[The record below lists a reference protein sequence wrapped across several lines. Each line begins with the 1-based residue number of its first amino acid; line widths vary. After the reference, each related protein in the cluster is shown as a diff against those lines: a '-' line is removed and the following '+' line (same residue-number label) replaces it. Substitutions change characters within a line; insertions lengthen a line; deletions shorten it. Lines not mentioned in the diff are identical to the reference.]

1 MSNIRERLGLIDNNS
16 STSIKSD
23 DKTSSIRSRLGLE
36 SNYSPVSNIDTKQT
50 NDILPTASSR
60 EELLNRRKELNDKLR
75 NQTWNSSN
83 KSFIDKVGYIF
94 GSMAGKNKYND
105 EQKKIATEIS
115 DIDKKL
121 EEITLNDPNYYSKG
135 LIGSIDKVGDTIAGN
150 VMTSMKGIESTAKKV
165 LGQKTDSEMNLTEK
179 LASKARQDTAG
190 AGGIGLDVLGSVS
203 RMLPQMAAGNPITA
217 TGVGFANYGG
227 SAYNE
232 AKRDG
237 ATEKQA
243 TMYGIASGGLEM
255 GLQNLLGSTLGKV
268 YQKSGGSKIINNVTK
283 KIIKNDVIRDYLSEI
298 ISEGGEE
305 YLQEILNPIVRNI
318 TLNENNEFK
327 PFTEEALYA
336 GLLGGLTS
344 GIMNAPS
351 SIVESKIKKK
361 LNNTELNT
369 KSDVEINS
377 NNNQYIQ
384 ENSLGS
390 LNYNENSNQSKYQYL
405 PTTNEKI
412 NNLKQSASQYFNNSN
427 ETNSMLN
434 TMEKVIKDKN
444 YNIVFDNTITNKL
457 GNSVNAKIETL
468 PNGEVEIRINPN
480 SSRAGEFLLTHEITH
495 AIETSSMKQLVLDYA
510 NKNAEFNQ
518 SLESLKIAY
527 GTDEVSSEVLA
538 DISGQLFGNQEFINS
553 LSIEQPGIFK
563 RLYNKIV
570 ELANKVTGNSKES
583 LFIKDL
589 KNKWEEAYRTTT
601 TDQAVSNIND
611 KRFSIQEDTNGNK
624 YVNVDTDQDI
634 FEGKKISEQT
644 KIAKQYILEKFR
656 ENGIDVNNENISVTS
671 RTANEYTHPK
681 NQLPTATKSSK
692 MKAST
697 ELDNLLSISK
707 YQKSAMDDGRHPF
720 AKDGW
725 DYYET
730 TFKVGDNL
738 FTGLV
743 NIAKSGNKKT
753 LYDITNIKRIDQN
766 RSTSANA
773 FTTSLVN
780 SSESNISQSNENV
793 KSDTLPKYSMQNNEN
808 NTQELDNS
816 SFSLEQRVSGDTL
829 PDAQDLID
837 EVKSVGAN
845 NADLKVPLKGSK
857 TLDVSN
863 YLANDTKYSKQNDNG
878 SSFVLK
884 NSEGKNID
892 ISNLNENS
900 TMERYHYN
908 RKYDKNNIV
917 AYRGI
922 SESSGSNPA
931 FYGLGLY
938 TTLDYKYAKQYGDVL
953 VVDNKFLP
961 DNPLK
966 FRTQNDFQI
975 WEQEL
980 ARQLGVKK
988 RELYSSDYGVEQYIK
1003 RLGYDGLMIGTGKD
1017 TDLVSFKETAV
1028 KYSTDNSTWQ
1038 EHLEKNYKATG
1049 TRTYFKDILK
1059 SEQSNNKSEKLK
1071 KTLNIKED
1079 TRSESD
1085 RLVDKK
1091 IYNNARTIG
1100 ELEKAK
1106 KEAIENINKKITEK
1120 RELYKTKKNKNT
1132 KIANIIQ
1139 QQAISLENQRNNIEN
1154 AYNNRIKRLEERNKK
1169 LSSND
1174 YKTEN
1179 QRKNKML
1186 QYREEAESLIIDNI
1200 DTWKDKVA
1208 GILYKTEKMDR
1219 NIKDIIPDKNIADK
1233 IVDTY
1238 YEPIKYS
1245 EAKMEEYIT
1254 YFNDKIKSLNL
1265 SNEESVAVQMLGE
1278 GKFNG
1283 SKFIENV
1290 EQAKS
1295 IIKNSKSDSDS
1306 KVGAKLYLDALDY
1319 IENNN
1324 LDIKKIEHSV
1334 NYFRKVYDKL
1344 YSDINLALKEQGFKE
1359 LEYRKDYFPHFQEEH
1374 YNTKVGKI
1382 FEKLGWKK
1390 INNDIPTDIAGITDL
1405 FKPNRTY
1412 FSHAQRRFGNSTEYN
1427 VLKGFDQYVR
1437 GAANWIY
1444 MTEHIQKLRA
1454 LESEIRYL
1462 HSEKGIQEQY
1472 DQIINDNSL
1481 STDEKQTKIE
1491 QIFENANNPLN
1502 NFVTELRSFADGL
1515 ANKKSELDRR
1525 LESNFNRTVY
1535 STMTNIQSRVS
1546 ANMVGLNISS
1556 ALTNFIPITQATSQ
1570 VSTKNLLKAMKDTI
1584 SNSIKSDGFSEN
1596 SEFLVNRTMKA
1607 DRLYKTNLDKISDKM
1622 GIVFDSVDNFTSNVV
1637 VRGKYLQNIE
1647 NGMTPSQAMK
1657 NANQF
1662 ANNLMAGRDK
1672 ASLPTIYNSKNP
1684 IIKLFS
1690 AFQLEVNNQYRYML
1704 KDLPNDLKDKGT
1716 KKLVGAFIKMF
1727 LGAWLYNKISE
1738 EITGRK
1744 SAFSPADIVLD
1755 SIKTIQNNDLSGYE
1769 KLVDVSGNVAQ
1780 ELPFV
1785 GGLLGGG
1792 RLPISA
1798 ALPNIGTVTKSAFEL
1813 SDKEKSENAWNSIKK
1828 ELSKPLYYLV
1838 PPFGGGQLKK
1848 TVEGLGMYA
1857 HSQPGSYT
1865 TNGKL
1870 RFTAKTDPLSVAQ
1883 NAIFGQ
1889 YASKE
1894 GREYYEK
1901 GYTALTEKQQEEFM
1915 NLDVSMN
1922 EYRSYLSHLSDL
1934 NKIKADK
1941 DENNNPIN
1949 GSAIAKQVYDLV
1961 NNKKDYSEK
1970 EINYLLGKLSSN
1982 SKHSV
1987 TIEELSKIDNDLDV
2001 YKYYFKLNSDSKNN
2015 YIKLIEATNIN
2026 QKKYVSAIDDIDKI
2040 QDKYNKKKEYSSY
2053 TGNKAKEYTTYL
2065 SKEQK
2070 KELFNYINSLDI
2082 NKAEKIILY
2091 KKSGYSIT
2099 NYKDYMYKYIN
2110 NLNATKRQKQ
2120 ELWKLLY

>member
-16 STSIKSD
+16 STSINSD

-60 EELLNRRKELNDKLR
+60 EELLNRRKELNDRLR

-105 EQKKIATEIS
+105 EQKKTATEIS

-121 EEITLNDPNYYSKG
+121 EEMTLNDPNYYSKG
-135 LIGSIDKVGDTIAGN
+135 LMGSIDKVGDTIAGN
-150 VMTSMKGIESTAKKV
+150 VMTSMKGIDSTTKKALSTV
-165 LGQKTDSEMNLTEK
+165 TDIGSKVTNVVSPTLSKIIDDKITKNIEGTIDSDMTLTEK
-179 LASKARQDTAG
+179 LASKARQDTTG
-190 AGGIGLDVLGSVS
+190 AGGIGLDVLGSFS
-203 RMLPQMAAGNPITA
+203 RMLPQMAVGNPIA
-217 TGVGFANYGG
+217 ANAVGFANYGG

-232 AKRDG
+232 AKRGG
-237 ATEKQA
+237 ATENQA
-243 TMYGIASGGLEM
+243 TLYGLTIGTLETSLEKALGGFEHIYGKSVAGKLTNKIMSNVVKNESVRKLLSNM
-255 GLQNLLGSTLGKV
+255 GGEFT
-268 YQKSGGSKIINNVTK
+268 
-283 KIIKNDVIRDYLSEI
+283 
-298 ISEGGEE
+298 EE
-305 YLQEILNPIVRNI
+305 YLQEFLEPIVKNI
-318 TLNENNEFK
+318 VLKEENGADFWNTMKDDFFAGLK
-327 PFTEEALYA
+327 QGLSQLFNTQNLYA
-336 GLLGGLTS
+336 GFLGGLTS
-344 GIMNAPS
+344 GIMNTPR
-351 SIVESKIKKK
+351 SIAEYKINKK
-361 LNNTELNT
+361 LNNIELN
-369 KSDVEINS
+369 SNSNVEINS
-377 NNNQYIQ
+377 NNNQNIQ

-457 GNSVNAKIETL
+457 GNSVNAKIKTL

-510 NKNAEFNQ
+510 SKNAEFNQ
-518 SLESLKIAY
+518 SLESLKTAY

-589 KNKWEEAYRTTT
+589 KNKWEEAYRNQNNNLNNETRYMMTSV
-601 TDQAVSNIND
+601 QGMQNGIN
-611 KRFSIQEDTNGNK
+611 TNNR
-624 YVNVDTDQDI
+624 YQDI
-634 FEGKKISEQT
+634 KNRYNR
-644 KIAKQYILEKFR
+644 ALILESSGQYDNETIRQQTGWFKDNQGNWEFEISDHNTR
-656 ENGIDVNNENISVTS
+656 LKIKPKENTKYKLSDIYEARTLYEMYPELKDISV
-671 RTANEYTHPK
+671 EFK
-681 NQLPTATKSSK
+681 N
-692 MKAST
+692 MK
-697 ELDNLLSISK
+697 
-707 YQKSAMDDGRHPF
+707 G
-720 AKDGW
+720 
-725 DYYET
+725 
-730 TFKVGDNL
+730 
-738 FTGLV
+738 
-743 NIAKSGNKKT
+743 KSGN
-753 LYDITNIKRIDQN
+753 Y
-766 RSTSANA
+766 
-773 FTTSLVN
+773 N
-780 SSESNISQSNENV
+780 SSAKKITIKNALLNDLNSLRGTLLHEIQHYIQNEEGLPTGTTILLGNEQYADSKGEIEATDTKNRRNLTVEQRKSIIPESSKSNPIHPNRNAILNHKRNVVEKIAEQIYNIFGGNSNET
-793 KSDTLPKYSMQNNEN
+793 SEEIDFQNFEQTHEIADKLHQK
-808 NTQELDNS
+808 NTNGIEEL
-816 SFSLEQRVSGDTL
+816 
-829 PDAQDLID
+829 
-837 EVKSVGAN
+837 
-845 NADLKVPLKGSK
+845 
-857 TLDVSN
+857 
-863 YLANDTKYSKQNDNG
+863 DNG

-884 NSEGKNID
+884 NSEGKNVD
-892 ISNLNENS
+892 TSNLNN
-900 TMERYHYN
+900 
-908 RKYDKNNIV
+908 
-917 AYRGI
+917 
-922 SESSGSNPA
+922 
-931 FYGLGLY
+931 
-938 TTLDYKYAKQYGDVL
+938 
-953 VVDNKFLP
+953 
-961 DNPLK
+961 
-966 FRTQNDFQI
+966 
-975 WEQEL
+975 
-980 ARQLGVKK
+980 
-988 RELYSSDYGVEQYIK
+988 
-1003 RLGYDGLMIGTGKD
+1003 
-1017 TDLVSFKETAV
+1017 
-1028 KYSTDNSTWQ
+1028 NSTWQ

-1071 KTLNIKED
+1071 KALNIKED

-1219 NIKDIIPDKNIADK
+1219 NIKDIIPDKKIADK

-1238 YEPIKYS
+1238 YEPIKSS

-1390 INNDIPTDIAGITDL
+1390 INNDIPTDIAGITDT
-1405 FKPNRTY
+1405 FKPSRTY
-1412 FSHAQRRFGNSTEYN
+1412 FNHAQRRFGNSTEYN
-1427 VLKGFDQYVR
+1427 ALKGFDQYVR

-1535 STMTNIQSRVS
+1535 STMTNIENRVS

-1716 KKLVGAFIKMF
+1716 KELVGAFIKMF

-1848 TVEGLGMYA
+1848 TVEGLGMYT

-1889 YASKE
+1889 YSSKE